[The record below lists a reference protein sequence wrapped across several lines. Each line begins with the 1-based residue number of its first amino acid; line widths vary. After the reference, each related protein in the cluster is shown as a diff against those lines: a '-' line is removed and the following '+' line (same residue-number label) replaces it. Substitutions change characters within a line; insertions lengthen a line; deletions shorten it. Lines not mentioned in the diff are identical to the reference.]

1 MRPRSTARA
10 VKRDTL
16 SSGRQP
22 SRSSVWAW
30 VGYDLANTIFAL
42 GVIGLY
48 LPQWIV
54 ENDLPDSA
62 LSLATGGA
70 GLVVA
75 FLAPWVGMRTD
86 YHGNRI
92 PALAIT
98 TGMAVC
104 GSALLAVGPILLTM
118 FIFGASLIGF
128 HVGSAVYDSLLLDV
142 STPETRSR
150 VSGMGVA
157 LGYLGSFIGLGIG
170 TLVLEVGGGYPAVF
184 RSLAFGFAVFSLP
197 AFFLIQPAR
206 PSPPKGEP
214 PPLRRVIGDL
224 FRSWKATRRY
234 PNLTRFLVG
243 RFCYAETVNTLVGGF
258 LAIYATEE
266 VGLTTSEV
274 TVLLGAAIAAS
285 MAGGFVGG
293 GLAERLGPGRG
304 LRLILGLWVVT
315 IALGV
320 TAALSGAAWLI
331 WVAGLSGGVSLGGL
345 WATDRVVMTG
355 LSPPERVGEF
365 YGLYATVGRFAAVL
379 GPLLWGFIVDVLGM
393 SRHAA
398 MVSLILIGLTALWV
412 LRGINPGP
420 GYEAVSSDEDS
431 EGNTMETDPPSAPLG
446 T

>member
-1 MRPRSTARA
+1 MN
-10 VKRDTL
+10 RDAP
-16 SSGRQP
+16 SSGWQP

-54 ENDLPDSA
+54 DNDLPDSA

-75 FLAPWVGMRTD
+75 FLAPWVGTRTD
-86 YHGNRI
+86 HRANRI
-92 PALAIT
+92 GALAIT

-104 GSALLAVGPILLTM
+104 GSALLAVGPVLLTM
-118 FIFGASLIGF
+118 FIFGVSLIGF

-170 TLVLEVGGGYPAVF
+170 TLVLGVGGGYPAVF
-184 RSLAFGFAVFSLP
+184 RSLAVGFAVFSLP
-197 AFFLIQPAR
+197 AFFLIHPAPR
-206 PSPPKGEP
+206 PPVQDAP
-214 PPLRRVIGDL
+214 PPLRRIIGDL
-224 FRSWKATRRY
+224 FRSWKATRQY

-243 RFCYAETVNTLVGGF
+243 RFCYTDTVNTLIGGF

-285 MAGGFVGG
+285 MGGGFLGG
-293 GLAERLGPGRG
+293 RLAERLGPGRG
-304 LRLILGLWVVT
+304 LRLIVALWVVT
-315 IALGV
+315 MALGV

-331 WVAGLSGGVSLGGL
+331 WAAGLSGGVSLGGL

-379 GPLLWGFIVDVLGM
+379 GPLLWGFVVDVLGM

-398 MVSLILIGLTALWV
+398 MVCLMLIGLTALWV

-420 GYEAVSSDEDS
+420 AYEGASSDGDS
-431 EGNTMETDPPSAPLG
+431 GGNTMETDPPSAPLG

>member
-1 MRPRSTARA
+1 MN
-10 VKRDTL
+10 RDTP
-16 SSGRQP
+16 SSGWQP

-75 FLAPWVGMRTD
+75 FLAPWVGTRTD
-86 YHGNRI
+86 HRGNRI
-92 PALAIT
+92 RALAIT

-104 GSALLAVGPILLTM
+104 GSALLAVGPVLLTM
-118 FIFGASLIGF
+118 FIFGVSLIGF

-170 TLVLEVGGGYPAVF
+170 TLVLGVGGGYPAVF
-184 RSLAFGFAVFSLP
+184 RSLAVGFAVFSLP
-197 AFFLIQPAR
+197 AFFLIQPAPR
-206 PSPPKGEP
+206 TPAQGDP
-214 PPLRRVIGDL
+214 PPLRRIIGDL
-224 FRSWKATRRY
+224 FRSWQATRRY

-243 RFCYAETVNTLVGGF
+243 RFCYTDTVNTLIGGF

-266 VGLTTSEV
+266 VGLTTSQV

-285 MAGGFVGG
+285 MGGGFLGG
-293 GLAERLGPGRG
+293 RLAERLGPGRG

-315 IALGV
+315 MALGV
-320 TAALSGAAWLI
+320 TAALSGAGWLI

-398 MVSLILIGLTALWV
+398 MISLMIIGLTALWV
-412 LRGINPGP
+412 LRGINPGAA
-420 GYEAVSSDEDS
+420 YEAASSDGDS
-431 EGNTMETDPPSAPLG
+431 GGNTMDTDPPSAPLG

>member
-1 MRPRSTARA
+1 MN
-10 VKRDTL
+10 RDTL
-16 SSGRQP
+16 SSGWQP

-62 LSLATGGA
+62 LSVATGGA

-75 FLAPWVGMRTD
+75 FLAPWVGTRTD
-86 YHGNRI
+86 YRGNRI
-92 PALAIT
+92 GALAIT

-104 GSALLAVGPILLTM
+104 GSALLAVGPVLLTM
-118 FIFGASLIGF
+118 FIFGVSLIGF

-170 TLVLEVGGGYPAVF
+170 TLVLGVGGGYPAVF
-184 RSLAFGFAVFSLP
+184 RSLAVGFAVFSLP
-197 AFFLIQPAR
+197 AFFLIQPAPR
-206 PSPPKGEP
+206 PPVQGDP
-214 PPLRRVIGDL
+214 PPLRRIMSDL
-224 FRSWKATRRY
+224 FRSWQATRQY

-243 RFCYAETVNTLVGGF
+243 RFCYTDTVNTLIGGF

-266 VGLTTSEV
+266 VGLTTSQV

-285 MAGGFVGG
+285 MGGGFLGG
-293 GLAERLGPGRG
+293 WLAERLGPGRG

-331 WVAGLSGGVSLGGL
+331 WVAGLSGGLSLGGL

-398 MVSLILIGLTALWV
+398 MFSLMLIGLTALWV
-412 LRGINPGP
+412 LRGINPGA
-420 GYEAVSSDEDS
+420 GYEVASSDGDS
-431 EGNTMETDPPSAPLG
+431 GGNTMETDPPSAPLG